1 MIGPQMD
8 ENGEWRLQHG
18 GCAAYRSMG
27 VLLLGPPGAGK
38 SDLLLRLLDRKGW
51 KLVADDQV
59 LLRHH
64 DGALLAQA
72 PPALKGMLEVR
83 GLGVLEGFETLDQV
97 TVALAVA
104 CVPRPRVPRLPLPQ
118 LWRPAGPSAAASPP
132 GGAVPLVALH
142 PFDASAPRKVELG
155 LLAARGLLS
164 CHAGAFAPPPS
175 PGAA

>member
-1 MIGPQMD
+1 MD

-72 PPALKGMLEVR
+72 PRWFDYEFPPEILARTR
-83 GLGVLEGFETLDQV
+83 GGKFSGQT
-97 TVALAVA
+97 
-104 CVPRPRVPRLPLPQ
+104 Q
-118 LWRPAGPSAAASPP
+118 LWFAFRFTGEDGEIDLAPAGHKPEFDAWRWAPLGETP
-132 GGAVPLVALH
+132 GLIVPFKRGVYDLVA
-142 PFDASAPRKVELG
+142 ET
-155 LLAARGLLS
+155 
-164 CHAGAFAPPPS
+164 FAPFA
-175 PGAA
+175 G

>member
-1 MIGPQMD
+1 MD

-38 SDLLLRLLDRKGW
+38 SDLLLRLLDREGW

-104 CVPRPRVPRLPLPQ
+104 CVPRRRMPRLPLPQ
-118 LWRPAGPSAAASPP
+118 LWRPGGPSAVAVPP
-132 GGAVPLVALH
+132 GGAVPLVALY

-155 LLAARGLLS
+155 LLAARGLLP

>member
-1 MIGPQMD
+1 MIGFQMD

-38 SDLLLRLLDRKGW
+38 SDLLLRLLDREGW

-118 LWRPAGPSAAASPP
+118 LWKPAGPSAAAVPP